1 MRPQFL
7 KIAGVLGL
15 VTAIG
20 PFAIDMYLPALP
32 SIRASLH
39 ASTAATQA
47 SLMVFFLT
55 MGVCQLFYG
64 PASDMFGRKPPL
76 YFGLCLFALGSI
88 GCALAGD
95 IQTLIAFR
103 VLQGI
108 GACAGMVI
116 SRAIV
121 RDLHTGPDAA
131 QLMSL
136 LMLVFSVSPIL
147 APVAGSFVIA
157 WASWRWIFW
166 TVLVAAFLGMIM
178 IGLFLKETRH
188 AHLRANSTIRSA
200 LSAYRELLGDPYFL
214 GLTFIGAFGTSSFF
228 AYLASSSF
236 VLIEH
241 YGLSPTQYSFF
252 FSINAAAFI
261 GAAQFNGALARRFGL
276 RRLARTAVTGYIIAM
291 MSLLALFL
299 GGVDSLVVL
308 ALLLFVGYACLGLTI
323 PNVTVLA
330 LEEHGTIAG
339 TASALM
345 GTLQFVTGAVVMAV
359 VGVFLNGTALP
370 MVAGIGIC
378 ALIAFVIAQL
388 TLRREKTLVV
398 AD

>member
-1 MRPQFL
+1 
-7 KIAGVLGL
+7 
-15 VTAIG
+15 
-20 PFAIDMYLPALP
+20 MYLPALP

-131 QLMSL
+131 QLTSL

-178 IGLFLKETRH
+178 IGLFLKETRS
-188 AHLRANSTIRSA
+188 ARIVNCSAIR
-200 LSAYRELLGDPYFL
+200 
-214 GLTFIGAFGTSSFF
+214 I
-228 AYLASSSF
+228 
-236 VLIEH
+236 
-241 YGLSPTQYSFF
+241 
-252 FSINAAAFI
+252 
-261 GAAQFNGALARRFGL
+261 
-276 RRLARTAVTGYIIAM
+276 
-291 MSLLALFL
+291 
-299 GGVDSLVVL
+299 SLV
-308 ALLLFVGYACLGLTI
+308 
-323 PNVTVLA
+323 
-330 LEEHGTIAG
+330 
-339 TASALM
+339 
-345 GTLQFVTGAVVMAV
+345 
-359 VGVFLNGTALP
+359 
-370 MVAGIGIC
+370 
-378 ALIAFVIAQL
+378 
-388 TLRREKTLVV
+388 
-398 AD
+398 

>member
-131 QLMSL
+131 QLTSL